1 MTPNRTRLAKGIGAS
16 PARRRRAAGM
26 ARTAAVVLVCTLAA
40 GCARKKTPPASAPP
54 PEVDVAKPI
63 VREVTEWDEFTGWLE
78 AVNRVE
84 IRPRVSG
91 YLESVNFKEG
101 QIVKTGDLLFVIDPR
116 PFNAVLAAAEA
127 ELSAAQT
134 RLDLAQNDV
143 QRAQGALDSH
153 AISAEE
159 LDRRSKMA
167 VEAQAAVEGAKAQVE
182 RTKLD
187 VEFTAVRSPIDGR
200 ASNYG
205 VTVGNLVTGGSSG
218 GEATLLTVVVSI
230 DPIQC
235 YFEADEQEY
244 LKYTRLAASGARP
257 SSRVA
262 ANPVRIALPDEA
274 DFRHEGHMDF
284 VDNRIDRQ
292 TGTIRARAILPNPDG
307 LLVPGLFVRLRLI
320 GETRPNAVLIPDQAI
335 GNDQANR
342 VVYVVDDK
350 NIVSLRTV
358 QPGRIIDGLRLI
370 RSGLDGTERIVVRGV
385 QRARPGS
392 PVTPTVVDANSFA
405 TGAPTAAPPVIGAP
419 KEATTPTKE
428 GGK

>member
-1 MTPNRTRLAKGIGAS
+1 MTPTSTEPAPAARPSRLARAVALGA
-16 PARRRRAAGM
+16 AI
-26 ARTAAVVLVCTLAA
+26 LASCLLA
-40 GCARKKTPPASAPP
+40 GCGRKKSSPPPAPP

-63 VREVTEWDEFTGWLE
+63 VRDVTEWDEFTGRLQ

-84 IRPRVSG
+84 VRPRVSG

-101 QIVKTGDLLFVIDPR
+101 QIVKKGDLLFVIDPR
-116 PFNAVLAAAEA
+116 PFKAVLAAAQA
-127 ELSAAQT
+127 ELDGART
-134 RLDLAQNDV
+134 RLELAKNEV
-143 QRAQGALDSH
+143 ERAQGALASH

-159 LDRRSKMA
+159 FDRRNKMA
-167 VEAQAAVEGAKAQVE
+167 VEAESAVEGAQAEVE
-182 RTKLD
+182 RAQLD
-187 VEFTAVRSPIDGR
+187 LEFTSVRSPIDGR

-205 VTVGNLVTGGSSG
+205 VTVGNLVTGGTSG
-218 GEATLLTVVVSI
+218 GEATLLTVIVSI

-235 YFEADEQEY
+235 YFEAHEQEY

-257 SSRVA
+257 SSRVVP
-262 ANPVRIALPDEA
+262 NPVRVALADEA

-284 VDNRIDRQ
+284 VDNRIDRE

-320 GETRPNAVLIPDQAI
+320 GETLPNALLIPDQAI

-350 NIVSLRTV
+350 NIVSLRIV
-358 QPGRIIDGLRLI
+358 QPGRLIDGLRLI

-392 PVTPTVVDANSFA
+392 PVAPTVVDANLFA
-405 TGAPTAAPPVIGAP
+405 AGAPAAAPPPVDAG
-419 KEATTPTKE
+419 KTPPGKE